1 MPIVKLFRIGQI
13 VLAQLEIHIAQD
25 VHPSHLDLHNLKIH
39 AHLAHVETMHFVAK
53 GTEQLRALVL
63 LDTLAIPSFHV
74 DPNVLKTRIAP
85 TSECVEIKNVSIPA
99 QDYVVLTPCALC
111 LIMSHVVIVCKD
123 TVEIHQCNALNVCD
137 FLKFSL
143 HNFYFNLL

>member
-1 MPIVKLFRIGQI
+1 MPIVKLFRIGQL
-13 VLAQLEIHIAQD
+13 VLAQLDTEEIPIAQD
-25 VHPSHLDLHNLKIH
+25 VHLFHLDLHNLKIH

-99 QDYVVLTPCALC
+99 QDYVVLTPSAPCP
-111 LIMSHVVIVCKD
+111 IMSHVVIVCKD
-123 TVEIHQCNALNVCD
+123 TVEIHQCNAFNVCD
-137 FLKFSL
+137 FFEV
-143 HNFYFNLL
+143 FIT

>member
-1 MPIVKLFRIGQI
+1 MPIVKLFRIGQL
-13 VLAQLEIHIAQD
+13 VLAQLDTEEIPIAQD
-25 VHPSHLDLHNLKIH
+25 VHLFHLDLHSLKIH

-111 LIMSHVVIVCKD
+111 PIMSHVVIVCKD

-137 FLKFSL
+137 F
-143 HNFYFNLL
+143 